1 MFFKIQNLIKI
12 MTELTTNAGQ
22 KVVSKNF
29 LACEQCKLI
38 LIGNANK
45 PNSEVKVEEFDMK
58 ISQKGKGTNNY
69 QILREGGG

>member
-12 MTELTTNAGQ
+12 MTKLTRNAGL

-29 LACEQCKLI
+29 LACEQCKSI
-38 LIGNANK
+38 LIRNVRQNR

-58 ISQKGKGTNNY
+58 ISQKGKGTS
-69 QILREGGG
+69 

>member
-12 MTELTTNAGQ
+12 MFKLTRNAGL

-29 LACEQCKLI
+29 LACEQCKSI
-38 LIGNANK
+38 LIRNVRQNK

-58 ISQKGKGTNNY
+58 IPQKGKETS
-69 QILREGGG
+69 

>member
-12 MTELTTNAGQ
+12 MFKLTRNAGL

-29 LACEQCKLI
+29 LACEQCKSI
-38 LIGNANK
+38 LIRNVRQNK

-58 ISQKGKGTNNY
+58 ISQKGKGTS
-69 QILREGGG
+69 